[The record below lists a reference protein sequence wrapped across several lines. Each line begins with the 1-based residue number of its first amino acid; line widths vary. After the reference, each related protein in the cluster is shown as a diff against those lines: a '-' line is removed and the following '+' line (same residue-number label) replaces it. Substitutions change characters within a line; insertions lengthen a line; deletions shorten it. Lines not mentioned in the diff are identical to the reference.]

1 MGSKIKIEGI
11 EYNIENMT
19 DNASR
24 NLALL
29 NFATS
34 RIEELKNIIAVL
46 RRAKKSYI
54 RSLKKE
60 VLSSKSGINF

>member
-1 MGSKIKIEGI
+1 MGQKIKIEGI
-11 EYNIENMT
+11 EYSIENMT
-19 DNASR
+19 DSASH
-24 NLALL
+24 NLASLK
-29 NFATS
+29 FATS
-34 RIEELKNIIAVL
+34 RIEELNNLVAVL